1 MLDNQG
7 YLKLKADDKNDLKVF
22 AAYLQDSITVP
33 QDIKYLEKNKTFICV
48 FNRFMWEDAEKGIF
62 RDNKRIR
69 SALKIDEVRS
79 VKSKNLN
86 PDEKKP
92 LEFLTVNIEQDN
104 KENIN
109 INLLFSGN
117 MTISVNVE
125 AINAT
130 LEDFSDSWKTKTKPF
145 HKI

>member
-7 YLKLKADDKNDLKVF
+7 YLKLKADDDNDLKVF
-22 AAYLQDSITVP
+22 AAYLQDSLTVSD
-33 QDIKYLEKNKTFICV
+33 DIRYLEKNKTFICI

-69 SALKIDEVRS
+69 SAFKINDAKS
-79 VKSKNLN
+79 VKSKNIT
-86 PDEKKP
+86 KKENKV
-92 LEFLTVNIEQDN
+92 LEFLTINIESSEN
-104 KENIN
+104 KNIN

-130 LEDFSDSWKTKTKPF
+130 LEDFSDSWKTKIKPV
-145 HKI
+145 HKL